1 MNCGSLRER
10 QVDAKSKLSK
20 NQVLNNKLKSIRN
33 QVNAKHFYDN
43 PPIPQHEVENIVLF
57 ILFFIISMYESG
69 SVPSILGVTTAYIV
83 FIVTLFVAGFMLC
96 LIAFR
101 LLCNF

>member
-1 MNCGSLRER
+1 MNCGSLGER

-20 NQVLNNKLKSIRN
+20 NQVLNFKSKSIRN
-33 QVNAKHFYDN
+33 QVNAKQFYDN
-43 PPIPQHEVENIVLF
+43 PPIPQHEVENIVVISL
-57 ILFFIISMYESG
+57 LISMYESG

-83 FIVTLFVAGFMLC
+83 FIVTLFVAGLMLC

>member
-1 MNCGSLRER
+1 MYMYTPMYKSINTKIHIYILIHSHTYTNLFDMNCGSLRER

-43 PPIPQHEVENIVLF
+43 PPIPQHEVENIVF
-57 ILFFIISMYESG
+57 
-69 SVPSILGVTTAYIV
+69 
-83 FIVTLFVAGFMLC
+83 
-96 LIAFR
+96 
-101 LLCNF
+101 

>member
-43 PPIPQHEVENIVLF
+43 PPILQHEVENIVF
-57 ILFFIISMYESG
+57 
-69 SVPSILGVTTAYIV
+69 
-83 FIVTLFVAGFMLC
+83 
-96 LIAFR
+96 
-101 LLCNF
+101 